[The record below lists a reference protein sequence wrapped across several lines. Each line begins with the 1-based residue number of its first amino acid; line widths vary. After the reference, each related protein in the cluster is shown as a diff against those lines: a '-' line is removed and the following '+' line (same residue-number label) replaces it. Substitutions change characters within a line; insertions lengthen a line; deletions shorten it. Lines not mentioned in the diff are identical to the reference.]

1 MVDLRVLG
9 REGLII
15 EYTDIVSLVGYNI
28 IKYLKSNNINNDK
41 IQGMSDN
48 DILLSYVN
56 RMNFD
61 ISKWIKDTF
70 NMECNI
76 SDYLES
82 DIAFKP
88 NNVYAFKMFSYASKE
103 NIKNLYIY
111 SDKHSSIIEKN
122 VKMFNVPEL
131 KYVYGDILPIL
142 NEHPNST
149 LTTTN
154 PNTIRRC
161 YDVKAPSLITLVD
174 DFMYV
179 SEIIDS
185 HLIDR
190 LRGTNKI
197 VMFTSISSNGI

>member
-28 IKYLKSNNINNDK
+28 IKYLKSNNINNDT
-41 IQGMSDN
+41 IQRMSDEG
-48 DILLSYVN
+48 ILLSYVN
-56 RMNFD
+56 RTNFN
-61 ISKWIKDTF
+61 ISEWIKDTF

-76 SDYLES
+76 NDYLES

-103 NIKNLYIY
+103 HIKNLYIY
-111 SDKHSSIIEKN
+111 SDTYSPIIEKN
-122 VKMFNVPEL
+122 IKMFNVPEL
-131 KYVYGDILPIL
+131 KYVYGDIIPIL

-149 LTTTN
+149 LTTSN

-161 YDVKAPSLITLVD
+161 YDVKAPTLITLVD

-179 SEIIDS
+179 GSIVDTR
-185 HLIDR
+185 LVDK
-190 LRGTNKI
+190 LRGSNKI

>member
-41 IQGMSDN
+41 LQGMSDV
-48 DILLSYVN
+48 DILSAYVN
-56 RMNFD
+56 RTNFD

-70 NMECNI
+70 DIECNI
-76 SDYLES
+76 DDYLES
-82 DIAFKP
+82 EVAFQP
-88 NNVYAFKMFSYASKE
+88 NNVYAFKMFTYASKE
-103 NIKNLYIY
+103 HIKNLYIY
-111 SDKHSSIIEKN
+111 SDKHSPIIEKN

-131 KYVYGDILPIL
+131 KYVYGDIIPIL

-149 LTTTN
+149 LTTSN
-154 PNTIRRC
+154 PYTIRRC
-161 YDVKAPSLITLVD
+161 YEVSAPSLITLVD
-174 DFMYV
+174 DFLYV
-179 SEIIDS
+179 SEIIDT
-185 HLIDR
+185 HLVDR

>member
-1 MVDLRVLG
+1 MVDFRVLG

-28 IKYLKSNNINNDK
+28 IKYLKSNNINNDI
-41 IQGMSDN
+41 IQRMSDE

-56 RMNFD
+56 RTNFN
-61 ISKWIKDTF
+61 ISSWIKDTF
-70 NMECNI
+70 NMECDI

-103 NIKNLYIY
+103 HIKNLYIY
-111 SDKHSSIIEKN
+111 SDIYSPIIEKN
-122 VKMFNVPEL
+122 IKMFNVPEL
-131 KYVYGDILPIL
+131 KYVYGDIIPIL

-149 LTTTN
+149 LTTSN
-154 PNTIRRC
+154 PHTIKQC
-161 YDVKAPSLITLVD
+161 YDVKAPTLITLVD

-179 SEIIDS
+179 GEIIDT
-185 HLIDR
+185 HLVDR

>member
-15 EYTDIVSLVGYNI
+15 EYTDIVSLIGYNI

-41 IQGMSDN
+41 IQGMSDE

-56 RMNFD
+56 RTDFN

-76 SDYLES
+76 NDYLES
-82 DIAFKP
+82 EIAFKP

-103 NIKNLYIY
+103 HIKNLYIY
-111 SDKHSSIIEKN
+111 SDTYSPIIEKN
-122 VKMFNVPEL
+122 IKMFNVPEL
-131 KYVYGDILPIL
+131 KYVYGDIIPIL

-154 PNTIRRC
+154 PSTIRRC
-161 YDVKAPSLITLVD
+161 YDVKAPTLITLVD

-179 SEIIDS
+179 SEIIES
-185 HLIDR
+185 HLVDR

>member
-28 IKYLKSNNINNDK
+28 IKYLKSNNIKNDK
-41 IQGMSDN
+41 IQGMSDD

-56 RMNFD
+56 RTDFN
-61 ISKWIKDTF
+61 IAKWIKDTF
-70 NMECNI
+70 NIECDV

-82 DIAFKP
+82 EVAFKP

-103 NIKNLYIY
+103 HIKNLYIY
-111 SDKHSSIIEKN
+111 SDIYSPIIEKN
-122 VKMFNVPEL
+122 IKMFNVPEL
-131 KYVYGDILPIL
+131 KYVYGDIIPIL

-149 LTTTN
+149 LTTSN
-154 PNTIRRC
+154 PYTIRRC
-161 YDVKAPSLITLVD
+161 YDVKAPTLITLVD

-179 SEIIDS
+179 GEIIDT
-185 HLIDR
+185 HLVDR

>member
-28 IKYLKSNNINNDK
+28 IKYLKSNNIKNDK
-41 IQGMSDN
+41 IQGMSND

-56 RMNFD
+56 RTDFN
-61 ISKWIKDTF
+61 IAKWIKDTF
-70 NMECNI
+70 NIECDV

-82 DIAFKP
+82 EVAFKP

-103 NIKNLYIY
+103 HIKNLYIY
-111 SDKHSSIIEKN
+111 SDKHSPIIEKN
-122 VKMFNVPEL
+122 IKMFNVPEL
-131 KYVYGDILPIL
+131 KYIYGDILPIL

-149 LTTTN
+149 LTTSN
-154 PNTIRRC
+154 PYTIKRC
-161 YDVKAPSLITLVD
+161 YDVKAPTLITLVD

-179 SEIIDS
+179 GEIIDT
-185 HLIDR
+185 HLVDR

>member
-28 IKYLKSNNINNDK
+28 IKYLKSNNIKNDK
-41 IQGMSDN
+41 IQGMSND

-56 RMNFD
+56 RTDFN

-70 NMECNI
+70 NIECDI

-82 DIAFKP
+82 DVAFKP

-103 NIKNLYIY
+103 HIKKLYIY
-111 SDKHSSIIEKN
+111 SDKHSPIIEKN
-122 VKMFNVPEL
+122 IKMFNVPEL
-131 KYVYGDILPIL
+131 KYIYGDILPIL

-149 LTTTN
+149 LTTSN
-154 PNTIRRC
+154 PNTIKRC
-161 YDVKAPSLITLVD
+161 YDVKAPTLITLVD

-179 SEIIDS
+179 GEIIDT
-185 HLIDR
+185 HLVDR